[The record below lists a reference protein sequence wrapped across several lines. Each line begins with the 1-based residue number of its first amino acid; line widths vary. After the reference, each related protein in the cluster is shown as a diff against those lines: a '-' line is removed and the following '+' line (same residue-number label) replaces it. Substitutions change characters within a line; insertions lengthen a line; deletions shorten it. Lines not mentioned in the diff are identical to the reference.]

1 MLQPRLPSSIRSL
14 RSAPSTASSLASSS
28 LLLLAL
34 TRLSL
39 YTPNAPQPPTHTP
52 SRAASHASQGRANK
66 AAPGPGKRLGAKKG
80 DSELVVP
87 GNIIFRQ
94 RGTHWFAGENCGM
107 GRDHTIFALQKGF
120 VRYYRDPDRHASR
133 KYIGVVFERGM
144 QLPRGRGGARWRR
157 LGLEERERESA
168 GERESVGEGD
178 GMGEDAKEGVGA
190 VVLREGYQYRESN
203 WSIGRSAE
211 RAGVKVRPYKPNDR
225 WLAWRK
231 TSERKARN
239 AEKRSLRRKK

>member
-1 MLQPRLPSSIRSL
+1 MRSL
-14 RSAPSTASSLASSS
+14 RSLSSSTAPHPPST

-34 TRLSL
+34 TRLTLHS
-39 YTPNAPQPPTHTP
+39 TPRTTPTQTP
-52 SRAASHASQGRANK
+52 YRPASHASQGRANK

-94 RGTHWFAGENCGM
+94 RGTHWYAGENCGM

-120 VRYYRDPDRHASR
+120 VRYYRDPDRHAER
-133 KYIGVVFERGM
+133 KYIGVVFERQM
-144 QLPRGRGGARWRR
+144 ELPRARGASRWRR
-157 LGLEERERESA
+157 CGLEARERV
-168 GERESVGEGD
+168 SVGGEIAEGEVE
-178 GMGEDAKEGVGA
+178 GMTAGKGGVGE

-203 WSIGRSAE
+203 WSIGRTAE
-211 RAGVKVRPYKPNDR
+211 RAGVKVRAYKPNDR
-225 WLAWRK
+225 WMAWRK
-231 TSERKARN
+231 TNERKERN